1 MTYPPPALL
10 PLQCNRQLSCL
21 ENAAQGCTH
30 SALFTDKGQAQSAVM
45 AKYLFGDVVDG
56 VKTKA

>member
-1 MTYPPPALL
+1 
-10 PLQCNRQLSCL
+10 LSCL

-56 VKTKA
+56 VKAQA